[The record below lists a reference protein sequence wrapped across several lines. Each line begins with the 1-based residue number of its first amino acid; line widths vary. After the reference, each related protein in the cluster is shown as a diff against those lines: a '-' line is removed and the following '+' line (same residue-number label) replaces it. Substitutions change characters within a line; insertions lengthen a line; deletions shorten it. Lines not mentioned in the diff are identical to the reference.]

1 MLNFCTTR
9 GRKKAFTQF
18 SEEKKNV
25 DEKSQKKL
33 EEKKM

>member
-18 SEEKKNV
+18 SEKKNV